1 MKGSKKTPRNFTT
14 PKAINIS
21 DIIRNGNKE
30 GKTISSQISSPR
42 TDASNDSSGMIIR
55 AEAIKTAVLARLT
68 DLKIDLFNIDPF
80 PYLV

>member
-1 MKGSKKTPRNFTT
+1 M
-14 PKAINIS
+14 
-21 DIIRNGNKE
+21 IRNGNKE

-42 TDASNDSSGMIIR
+42 TEASNDSSGMIIR
-55 AEAIKTAVLARLT
+55 AAAINTAALARLM